1 MTNIINAIAELKAQL
16 PNASDET
23 IAILAAKHEA
33 APTRFVNGK
42 AVVVPTISEMLAD
55 ARKRVMGKERRR
67 KRARVQPDGSMKVRD
82 TSTFRTYRSHWLAL
96 EEAHG
101 DLLIT
106 DITDEQLVDLAEQAR
121 QAAITW
127 TAKRNEKRRQKGMS
141 EFDWDG
147 SAAFKSR
154 LTAFAAAFG
163 YVTESGLLEKNPVT
177 PLFEDTEPLASF
189 RYALSPN
196 EVDELMQVAQNGG
209 DDPVLDH
216 LILWTLLETA
226 CRAGGV
232 IKLQLKDIDVDQ
244 QLLVL
249 TEKRSKSRY
258 QPVTKEL
265 AQALV
270 DLAKSRGA
278 LRSTDAVFRFQHTS
292 RSACLPINHRRFDTM
307 WARIY
312 KQLRWA
318 EEKCVTA
325 HTLRHTT
332 LTYVDRA
339 VSPTVARLFAGHGLN
354 TTTEHYTKVTVP
366 EICRAHEII
375 FARKHPKVVA

>member
-1 MTNIINAIAELKAQL
+1 MTNIINVIAELKAQL
-16 PNASDET
+16 PNVSDET
-23 IAILAAKHEA
+23 IAILAAKHES
-33 APTRFVNGK
+33 APTRLLNGK
-42 AVVVPTISEMLAD
+42 AVVVPTISEMLND
-55 ARKRVMGKERRR
+55 AREKVMGKERRR
-67 KRARVQPDGSMKVRD
+67 KRARVQPDGSMKTRD
-82 TSTFRTYRSHWLAL
+82 TTTLRTYNTHWIPL

-106 DITDEQLVDLAEQAR
+106 DITDKQLLALAEEAR
-121 QAAITW
+121 QSAIAW
-127 TAKRNEKRRQKGMS
+127 AAKRNEKRRKKEMS

-147 SAAFKSR
+147 SSAFKSR

-163 YVTESGLLEKNPVT
+163 YATESGLLERNPVT
-177 PLFEDTEPLASF
+177 PLFEDAEQLSSF
-189 RYALSPN
+189 RYALTPN

-216 LILWTLLETA
+216 LVLWTVLETA

-232 IKLQLKDIDVDQ
+232 IKLQLRDIDVDQ

-249 TEKRSKSRY
+249 TEKRNKSRY

-278 LRSTDAVFRFQHTS
+278 VRPSDSVFRFQHTS

-354 TTTEHYTKVTVP
+354 TTTDHYTKVTVP
-366 EICRAHEII
+366 EVCRAHEII
-375 FARKHPKVVA
+375 FARPHPKAFA

>member
-23 IAILAAKHEA
+23 IAILAAKHEET
-33 APTRFVNGK
+33 PTRLVNGK
-42 AVVVPTISEMLAD
+42 AVVVPTIAEMLND
-55 ARKRVMGKERRR
+55 AREKVMGKERRR
-67 KRARVQPDGSMKVRD
+67 KRARVQPDGSMKTRD
-82 TSTFRTYRSHWLAL
+82 TSTLRTYNTHWIPL
-96 EEAHG
+96 EEAYG
-101 DLLIT
+101 NLLIT
-106 DITDEQLVDLAEQAR
+106 DITDIQLLALAEDAR
-121 QAAITW
+121 QSAIKW
-127 TAKRNEKRRQKGMS
+127 AAKRNEKRRKKEMS

-147 SAAFKSR
+147 STAFKSR

-163 YVTESGLLEKNPVT
+163 YATETGILERNPVT
-177 PLFEDTEPLASF
+177 PLFEDDEHLASF
-189 RYALSPN
+189 RYALTPN

-209 DDPVLDH
+209 DDPILDH
-216 LILWTLLETA
+216 LVLWTLLETA

-232 IKLQLKDIDVDQ
+232 MKLQLRDIDVDQ
-244 QLLVL
+244 QLLTL
-249 TEKRSKSRY
+249 TEKRNKSRY

-265 AQALV
+265 AETLV
-270 DLAKSRGA
+270 SFAKSRGA
-278 LRSTDAVFRFQHTS
+278 TKPSDAVFRFQQSS
-292 RSACLPINHRRFDTM
+292 RSSCMPINHRRLDTM

-325 HTLRHTT
+325 HTVRHTT

-354 TTTEHYTKVTVP
+354 TTTDYYTKVTVP
-366 EICRAHEII
+366 ELCRAHEII
-375 FARKHPKVVA
+375 FARKHPLVTV

>member
-1 MTNIINAIAELKAQL
+1 MTNIIDAITELKAQL

-23 IAILAAKHEA
+23 IAMLAAKHEA
-33 APTRFVNGK
+33 APTRLVNGK
-42 AVVVPTISEMLAD
+42 PVVVPTVSEMLSD
-55 ARKRVMGKERRR
+55 ARARVMGKERRR
-67 KRARVQPDGSMKVRD
+67 KRARVQADGTMKVRD
-82 TSTFRTYRSHWLAL
+82 TTTLRTYNTHWIPL

-101 DLLIT
+101 ELLIT
-106 DITDEQLVDLAEQAR
+106 DITDEQLLNLAEEAR
-121 QAAITW
+121 DAGIAW
-127 TAKRNEKRRQKGMS
+127 AEKRNEKRRKKEMS

-147 SAAFKSR
+147 STAFKSR
-154 LTAFAAAFG
+154 LTAYAAAFG
-163 YVTESGLLEKNPVT
+163 YAVENGLLEKNPVT
-177 PLFEDTEPLASF
+177 PLFEDDESLVSF

-196 EVDELMQVAQNGG
+196 EVDELMQIAQNGG

-216 LILWTLLETA
+216 LVLWTLLETA
-226 CRAGGV
+226 CRAGGIV
-232 IKLQLKDIDVDQ
+232 KLQLRDIDVDQ

-249 TEKRSKSRY
+249 TEKRNKSRY

-265 AQALV
+265 AQSLV
-270 DLAKSRGA
+270 EFAKSRGA
-278 LRSTDAVFRFQHTS
+278 LRPADEVFRFQQTS

-318 EEKCVTA
+318 EEKCVTN

-354 TTTEHYTKVTVP
+354 TTTDHYTKVTVP
-366 EICRAHEII
+366 EVCRAHEII
-375 FARKHPKVVA
+375 FARKHPMAVV

>member
-23 IAILAAKHEA
+23 IAMLAAKHEA
-33 APTRFVNGK
+33 APSRLVNGK
-42 AVVVPTISEMLAD
+42 AVVVPTIAEMLND
-55 ARKRVMGKERRR
+55 AREKVMGKERRR
-67 KRARVQPDGSMKVRD
+67 KRARVQPDGSMKTRD
-82 TSTFRTYRSHWLAL
+82 TTTLRTYNTHWIPL

-106 DITDEQLVDLAEQAR
+106 DITDKQLLALAEEAR
-121 QAAITW
+121 QSAIKW
-127 TAKRNEKRRQKGMS
+127 AAKRNEKRRKKEMS

-147 SAAFKSR
+147 STAFKSR
-154 LTAFAAAFG
+154 LTAYAAAFG
-163 YVTESGLLEKNPVT
+163 YATESGLLERNPVT
-177 PLFEDTEPLASF
+177 PLFEDAEQLASF

-232 IKLQLKDIDVDQ
+232 MKLQLRDIDVDQ

-249 TEKRSKSRY
+249 TEKRNKSRY

-270 DLAKSRGA
+270 DFGKSRGA
-278 LRSTDAVFRFQHTS
+278 LRPTDAVFRFQHTS
-292 RSACLPINHRRFDTM
+292 RSACLPINHRRLDTM

-332 LTYVDRA
+332 LTYIDRA

-354 TTTEHYTKVTVP
+354 TTTDHYTKVTVP
-366 EICRAHEII
+366 EVCRAHEII
-375 FARKHPKVVA
+375 FARKHPKAIA

>member
-1 MTNIINAIAELKAQL
+1 MTNIINTIAELKAQL

-23 IAILAAKHEA
+23 IAQLAAKHES
-33 APTRFVNGK
+33 APTRLVNGK
-42 AVVVPTISEMLAD
+42 KVDVPTIAAMLD
-55 ARKRVMGKERRR
+55 EARERVMGKERRR
-67 KRARVQPDGSMKVRD
+67 KRARVQADGSMKVRD
-82 TSTFRTYRSHWLAL
+82 TSTLRTYSSHWTAL

-106 DITDEQLVDLAEQAR
+106 DITEKQLLALAEQAR

-127 TAKRNEKRRQKGMS
+127 GVKRNEKRRKKQMS

-147 SAAFKSR
+147 STAFKSR
-154 LTAFAAAFG
+154 LTAYAAAFG
-163 YVTESGLLEKNPVT
+163 FAVKSGQLEKNPVT
-177 PLFEDTEPLASF
+177 PLFEDTQRLASF
-189 RYALSPN
+189 RYALSPT

-232 IKLQLKDIDVDQ
+232 MKMQLQDIDVDQ

-249 TEKRSKSRY
+249 SEKRSKSRY

-265 AQALV
+265 AKALV
-270 DLAKSRGA
+270 DFAKSRGA
-278 LRSTDAVFRFQHTS
+278 IRPTDAVFRFQHTS
-292 RSACLPINHRRFDTM
+292 RSACLPINHRRLDTM

-339 VSPTVARLFAGHGLN
+339 VSPTVARLFAGHGLD

-366 EICRAHEII
+366 EVCRAHEII
-375 FARKHPKVVA
+375 FARQHPKTSV